1 MKISVDVIISGR
13 YNLVMKFFL
22 SIILLVF
29 LFGCGHIVSSEIRDT
44 ADKDLT
50 PAALFKNLE
59 AHKGKVI
66 ILGGVIVGSKNTND
80 GTYIEVIEKPL
91 NSQGLPIDTDESQG
105 RFLILY
111 DGYLDTAIYAK
122 GREITVAGEV
132 LGKKTRTIGEMLYSY
147 PLIKSKK
154 LYLLEKR
161 RTQHNIPVRFG
172 IGILHVL

>member
-1 MKISVDVIISGR
+1 MKE
-13 YNLVMKFFL
+13 FFI
-22 SIILLVF
+22 IILFLLLAGCAHLVAPE
-29 LFGCGHIVSSEIRDT
+29 LRDM

-50 PAALFKNLE
+50 PAALFKNPE

-66 ILGGVIVGSKNTND
+66 ILGGVIVGSKNTNE
-80 GTYIEVIEKPL
+80 GTYVEVIEKPL

-132 LGKKTRTIGEMLYSY
+132 IGKKTRTIGEMLYSH

-161 RTQHNIPVRFG
+161 RTQRIPVHFG
-172 IGILHVL
+172 IGILRVL